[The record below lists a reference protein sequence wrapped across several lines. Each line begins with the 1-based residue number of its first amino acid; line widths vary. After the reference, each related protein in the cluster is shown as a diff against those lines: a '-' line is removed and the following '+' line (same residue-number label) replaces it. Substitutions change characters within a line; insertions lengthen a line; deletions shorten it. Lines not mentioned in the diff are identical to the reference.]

1 MVMTGLLART
11 AHNLAVADPGF
22 DKDRVLTFNVSLPA
36 ARYATTEDVETFYQ
50 RLVERLSALP
60 GVTGTGFANTIP
72 FSTSNEG
79 TAFTIEGDE
88 TGRRSDYRVVSPDYL
103 VTLGVGLVQ
112 GRSLT
117 EADNRPD
124 AAVALINEAFS
135 RRYFPDVPAI
145 GRRLRLAD
153 GGEVTIVGVAEN
165 ARHWTLSDAAAPAIF
180 VPSARDPRTRRSVVL
195 RTAGDPE
202 ALAGP
207 VRAAAAQVDPLQA
220 LYDVAPLSRL
230 VENSFIPQRMA
241 SGSLVVFGLA
251 ALFLTCFG
259 LYALL
264 AFVVARRTPEIG
276 MRITLGATPA
286 GVLRLV
292 LSRSLHLATVGLL
305 IGLGLAMAGA
315 QGLASLLYGV
325 GPFDPVSYAGAAF
338 VIGLVTLVASWLPAR
353 RALRV
358 DPVVALRAD

>member
-1 MVMTGLLART
+1 
-11 AHNLAVADPGF
+11 
-22 DKDRVLTFNVSLPA
+22 
-36 ARYATTEDVETFYQ
+36 
-50 RLVERLSALP
+50 
-60 GVTGTGFANTIP
+60 
-72 FSTSNEG
+72 
-79 TAFTIEGDE
+79 
-88 TGRRSDYRVVSPDYL
+88 
-103 VTLGVGLVQ
+103 
-112 GRSLT
+112 
-117 EADNRPD
+117 
-124 AAVALINEAFS
+124 
-135 RRYFPDVPAI
+135 
-145 GRRLRLAD
+145 
-153 GGEVTIVGVAEN
+153 
-165 ARHWTLSDAAAPAIF
+165 
-180 VPSARDPRTRRSVVL
+180 
-195 RTAGDPE
+195 
-202 ALAGP
+202 LAGP

-264 AFVVARRTPEIG
+264 AFVVARRTAEIG
-276 MRITLGATPA
+276 MRIALGATPA

-292 LSRSLHLATVGLL
+292 LSRSLLLAAVGLL

-325 GPFDPVSYAGAAF
+325 GPFDPVSYAGAAL

-358 DPVVALRAD
+358 DPIVALRCD